1 MNVRVRLFSVARD
14 LAGFSDQVV
23 DLGRSPRAGTVL
35 DYLSEHNP
43 EFSGWRTSIRI
54 AVNQEYVSFDHSL
67 NEGDE
72 VAVIPPVSGG

>member
-1 MNVRVRLFSVARD
+1 MNIRVKLFSVARD
-14 LAGFSDQVV
+14 LAGFSEQTL
-23 DLGRSPRAGTVL
+23 DLGRSPRAGAVL
-35 DYLSEHNP
+35 EYLAEQHP
-43 EFSGWRTSIRI
+43 EFSGWRSSIRL